1 VIVTPARVVDRLPA
15 GVVAPNDLAPGLVA
29 FPFALADSSVHT
41 LPCHRPII
49 LSPSKGF
56 MAMLPDGSLALSA
69 VQKKS

>member
-1 VIVTPARVVDRLPA
+1 
-15 GVVAPNDLAPGLVA
+15 
-29 FPFALADSSVHT
+29 LADSSVHT

-49 LSPSKGF
+49 LGPSKGF